1 MTPSLSTQP
10 NPPARGSRA
19 VCGIDARTC
28 ESGVGGKFSPR
39 FNPAQPTSCCLT
51 SPNPPRAASRPD
63 GPNVVRARA
72 SRASKIAVT
81 SARGDVTNV

>member
-51 SPNPPRAASRPD
+51 SRWPERCACACEQGLEDRSHV
-63 GPNVVRARA
+63 GAR
-72 SRASKIAVT
+72 
-81 SARGDVTNV
+81 